1 MLFHDFSCSL
11 DMFFSK
17 VSFGEN
23 PGNSCLSYTFFVLPY
38 IYMCIF
44 FVIVAAGSLRGRRG
58 RPSQRRANLC
68 WPQLSSARALK
79 NYWMKL
85 GERLQSYYRSTMR
98 LLCQKLVKS
107 DLKIGQYYE
116 SKVFHSIEV
125 TQFYSYTGCPT
136 NLWTMVFHVLNR
148 WWMNIIIIFYI

>member
-1 MLFHDFSCSL
+1 M
-11 DMFFSK
+11 
-17 VSFGEN
+17 
-23 PGNSCLSYTFFVLPY
+23 Y
-38 IYMCIF
+38 I

-125 TQFYSYTGCPT
+125 TQFYSYTYNVAQKRNPFQFIALYLPDCQHNGKTLSKFCSSWLHASFDT
-136 NLWTMVFHVLNR
+136 FWVQIDRLRYYKWLFKCSMKS
-148 WWMNIIIIFYI
+148 